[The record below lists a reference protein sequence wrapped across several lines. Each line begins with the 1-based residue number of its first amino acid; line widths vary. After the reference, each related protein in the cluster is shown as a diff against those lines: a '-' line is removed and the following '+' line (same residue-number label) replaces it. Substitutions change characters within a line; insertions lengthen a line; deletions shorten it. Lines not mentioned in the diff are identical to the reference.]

1 MNATQTVNQ
10 VTQTLSSTV
19 NTMKPHVLRMNAFV
33 GRARDW
39 RRHPREAVVT
49 VAVVGIAVL
58 MAGSLFARSQEGG
71 IAKVRAQK
79 GEVTIKVSQTGEL
92 RAQHQMTI
100 SAPTDKQILWM
111 VAEGTY
117 VQGGDSLV
125 VFESEKYVIS
135 KSQAQ
140 TTVQVERAN
149 LDAALNNFHAQQSK
163 EEAAPK
169 RYESL
174 PALAR
179 KGYVQESEVEQARL
193 DYLELKSRT
202 GSLAAAVNAARAQV
216 QHANTA
222 VEQEERKLRQG
233 VILAPHAGL
242 VVYATAGSEG
252 EQKKVSIG
260 MTPFE
265 GMDLMYLPDVSSML
279 VDTEISEVDL
289 SKVGVGL
296 PASVQLDAYPGV
308 SFKGEVVSVGNL
320 ARRKMNRATGRA
332 SGARI
337 FDVTVRVLD
346 HDPRL
351 KPGLTAIVDIIADV
365 RKDAIH
371 VPMEAIF
378 YDDQEKPVV
387 YVKRRGHVEKRRVEL
402 GPSNDRV
409 TIVDQHLREGEEVLL
424 SLPGTV

>member
-1 MNATQTVNQ
+1 MNATQTLNQ
-10 VTQTLSSTV
+10 LTQTFSTTV
-19 NTMKPHVLRMNAFV
+19 NTMKPHVTRMNEFV

-39 RRHPREAVVT
+39 KRHPREAVVT
-49 VAVVGIAVL
+49 GLVAVLVL
-58 MAGSLFARSQEGG
+58 VMAGSLFARSQESG
-71 IAKVRAQK
+71 ITKVRAKK
-79 GEVTIKVSQTGEL
+79 GEVVIKVTQTGEL

-111 VAEGTY
+111 VPEGTY

-140 TTVQVERAN
+140 TTVQVEMAN
-149 LDAALNNFHAQQSK
+149 LNRALNDYHAQQAK
-163 EEAAPK
+163 EEAARR

-174 PALAR
+174 PALAA

-193 DYLELKSRT
+193 DWQELKSRT
-202 GSLAAAVNAARAQV
+202 GSLAAAVQAARAQV

-222 VEQEERKLRQG
+222 VAQEERKLRQG
-233 VILAPHAGL
+233 VMIAPHAGL

-252 EQKKVSIG
+252 EMKKVSVG

-289 SKVGVGL
+289 GKVAVGM
-296 PASVQLDAYPGV
+296 PASVSLDAYPGV
-308 SFKGEVVSVGNL
+308 AFKGEVVSVGNL
-320 ARRKMNRATGRA
+320 ARRKMNRSTGRA
-332 SGARI
+332 TGARV
-337 FDVTVRVLD
+337 FDVTVKVID
-346 HDPRL
+346 NDPRL
-351 KPGLTAIVDIIADV
+351 KPGLTATLDILADT
-365 RKDAIH
+365 RQDAIH
-371 VPMEAIF
+371 VPMEAVF
-378 YDDQEKPVV
+378 YDDQEQPVV
-387 YVKRRGHVEKRRVEL
+387 YVKRRGHIEKRRVEL

-409 TIVDQHLREGEEVLL
+409 TIVEKHLREGEEVLL
-424 SLPGTV
+424 SLPGSV